1 MKKNMMKSALA
12 ALAVSALALSAT
24 GMSAVAGLAKGYTT
38 DKDYNSSEVKPTIS
52 LTQKTL
58 KLSEAKDNLKQ
69 TITLSVAGAAG
80 KYAPTGIHVDYD
92 SRLKLVLNEDGDPA
106 TLQQG
111 ALKISECVTDG
122 TNGLFLTT
130 GAKSDAGKNGAL
142 WTFDVELPA
151 DVKGGD
157 KFEFTIRYREDDLF
171 TNVAQDAAGELMQAY
186 AFAAGVDNGYIKI
199 VDDTPTTT
207 TSSAAAGSTTTT
219 TSGTGKA
226 AVTTAKTTKKPT
238 TTTKKG
244 DSPKT
249 GVAGA
254 GVAVAGLAVAVAT
267 AFALRKKED

>member
-1 MKKNMMKSALA
+1 MMKSALA

-24 GMSAVAGLAKGYTT
+24 GMSAVAGRAQGYTT

-58 KLSEAKDNLKQ
+58 KLSEAKANPKQ

-151 DVKGGD
+151 DIKAPD
-157 KFEFTIRYREDDLF
+157 RFEFTIRYREDDLF

-186 AFAAGVDNGYIKI
+186 AFAAGVDNGYI
-199 VDDTPTTT
+199 
-207 TSSAAAGSTTTT
+207 
-219 TSGTGKA
+219 
-226 AVTTAKTTKKPT
+226 
-238 TTTKKG
+238 
-244 DSPKT
+244 
-249 GVAGA
+249 
-254 GVAVAGLAVAVAT
+254 
-267 AFALRKKED
+267 